1 MRPMGRVAPG
11 PRQEL
16 SREGLCGSAYR
27 EPIRT
32 VLPPT
37 PGWGEDEREETGG
50 REGGK
55 KEGEGGKG
63 REWGGGGGREGT
75 LHKFLRPDWDDLTAG
90 LQRLFGGRCT
100 GPDTWR
106 NFCPATCQ
114 PRKNRA
120 RLFSRASKSG
130 CSSL

>member
-50 REGGK
+50 RE
-55 KEGEGGKG
+55 
-63 REWGGGGGREGT
+63 GGREGT